1 MAVTRILLIYCQRAN
16 VNNATTENTS
26 KQTKHR
32 TKSQFVYK
40 LVGRVTKGAGI
51 EVFYRSQR
59 TRALSREQSR
69 FVKDR
74 SRKSRSARE
83 RSLTILAK
91 AAKSM
96 SCLVQCSKWAG
107 MGRYGILALLWP
119 AWNHTAASFWRLPYR
134 ETVLLPPNAFSGLKI
149 LRTCI
154 CCAIDPTGQLTA
166 LPRVFWDTVRESWL
180 TDISHAT
187 ETSG

>member
-26 KQTKHR
+26 KQTKHQ

-51 EVFYRSQR
+51 EVFLLIQR

-74 SRKSRSARE
+74 SRKSGSARE
-83 RSLTILAK
+83 RSLTILAQGRQIYVLPR
-91 AAKSM
+91 AV
-96 SCLVQCSKWAG
+96 LEV
-107 MGRYGILALLWP
+107 GRYGSVWHTGTSLAGLK
-119 AWNHTAASFWRLPYR
+119 PYR
-134 ETVLLPPNAFSGLKI
+134 RFFLTTAIQRNSFVATKCIFWAQNIAHMHLLCHRPHWGSL
-149 LRTCI
+149 
-154 CCAIDPTGQLTA
+154 QLS
-166 LPRVFWDTVRESWL
+166 LMFFWDTVRES
-180 TDISHAT
+180 
-187 ETSG
+187 